1 MNAGTH
7 YPYRGMPL
15 TPAAIEDLLLGV
27 FAGRIASR
35 SALVDEVRRVH
46 LARGGSDS
54 QVNITSQIKKVLS
67 SLKDKGMAASPSVG
81 YWRIVGATPIAV
93 EQEPVAAAPVNSI
106 LIEAETDEEAKP
118 SSSEVIA
125 DKVIGTGSSAVY
137 VYYLPAYRHRA
148 EQNHEQVWPCK
159 IGYSNG
165 DPILRVLAQAS
176 TALPERPQIA
186 LVIRTS
192 MPSVFESAI
201 HNTLMLRGKKIDN
214 SPGSEW
220 YLTSPDEVESIASFI
235 LGAITQSDDD
245 DTDVSTA

>member
-1 MNAGTH
+1 
-7 YPYRGMPL
+7 MPL

-54 QVNITSQIKKVLS
+54 QVNITSQVKKVLS
-67 SLKDKGMAASPSVG
+67 TLKDKGMVESPSVG
-81 YWRIVGATPIAV
+81 YWRVIGAASTMV
-93 EQEPVAAAPVNSI
+93 EQGPASTAPVFAI
-106 LIEAETDEEAKP
+106 PIETENNEEEAKHT
-118 SSSEVIA
+118 STEVIA

-148 EQNHEQVWPCK
+148 EQNHEQAWPCK

-186 LVIRTS
+186 LVIRTN

-201 HNTLMLRGKKIDN
+201 HNILTLRGKKIDS

-220 YLTSPDEVESIASFI
+220 FLTSPDEVDEIADFI
-235 LGAITQSDDD
+235 LGGIASSENDDE
-245 DTDVSTA
+245 STA